1 METLRRETHWQLLHR
16 RPILVLAFLATGG
29 ALVIWWHIADLSQ
42 SLIESKTLRDAELY
56 SEALSEFRTLY
67 TSEVVD
73 TVVQRGIEA
82 THDYKAK
89 EGAIPL
95 PATLSLLL
103 GKRIGQ
109 HGSGAE
115 TRLYSPYPFP
125 WRQAEGGLR
134 DRFAEDAWGF
144 LQSNPDKAFHRFEES
159 RGRQLLRYATADRMR
174 VGCVNCHN
182 SHPDSP
188 KKGWK
193 EGDVRGVLEVVFPM
207 HAVAAETRSGLRG
220 TLALMAALTAG
231 GLGML
236 ALVIRRL
243 RRTSVE
249 LENRVADLRERE
261 EQIRTNNEALLVARD
276 AALEASRAKSQFLAN
291 MSHEL
296 RTPLNHIFGYT
307 EILREDAVEKGSKNL
322 LSDLEK
328 IRTASHDLLQI
339 VNDVLDISAVETG
352 KTEMHL
358 GMVAVASTVRD
369 VVSSVAPMLEKSGNA
384 LDTHIAEGTGTMHTD
399 GAKVR
404 QCLLQLLSNACKFT
418 QRGTIWLTV
427 TRETEN
433 GRDWL
438 RFSVRDTGIGMT
450 REQMAVVFQP
460 FTQADASSTRKY
472 GGTGLGLAITRSF
485 CQLLGGDISVE
496 SALGRGST
504 FTLRLPAEVQERSG
518 GASAAS
524 GEQ

>member
-1 METLRRETHWQLLHR
+1 MGTIGRDTHWRLLHR
-16 RPILVLAFLATGG
+16 RPMLVLAVLATAG
-29 ALVIWWHIADLSQ
+29 AFVVWEHIADLSQ
-42 SLIESKTLRDAELY
+42 SLIESKALRDAQLY
-56 SEALSEFRTLY
+56 SEAIAEFRTLY

-82 THDYKAK
+82 THDYKTR

-103 GKRIGQ
+103 GKRIGE

-144 LQSNPDKAFHRFEES
+144 LQRNPDKAFHRFEES
-159 RGRQLLRYATADRMR
+159 GGRQLLRYAMADRMR
-174 VGCVNCHN
+174 AGCVNCHN

-188 KKGWK
+188 RKDWK

-207 HAVAAETRSGLRG
+207 HQVTAETRSGLRG
-220 TLALMAALTAG
+220 TLALMAAITAG
-231 GLGML
+231 GLGIL

-243 RRTSVE
+243 RRISVE

-261 EQIRTNNEALLVARD
+261 EQIRTANEQLLVARD
-276 AALEASRAKSQFLAN
+276 AALDASRAKSQFLAN
-291 MSHEL
+291 VSHEL
-296 RTPLNHIFGYT
+296 RTPLNHISGYT
-307 EILREDAVEKGSKNL
+307 EILREEAVENDWKNL
-322 LSDLEK
+322 LPDLEK
-328 IRTASHDLLQI
+328 IRTASHNLLQI
-339 VNDVLDISAVETG
+339 VNDVLDISTVETG
-352 KTEMHL
+352 KTEMHIETVE
-358 GMVAVASTVRD
+358 VARTVRE
-369 VVSSVAPMLEKSGNA
+369 VVSSVAPMLEKSGNT
-384 LDTHIAEGTGTMHTD
+384 LHTHIAEGTGAMHTD
-399 GAKVR
+399 GTKVR

-418 QRGTIWLTV
+418 ERGMIWLTV

-450 REQMAVVFQP
+450 REQIAIVFQP

-472 GGTGLGLAITRSF
+472 GGTGLGLAITKSF
-485 CQLLGGDISVE
+485 CQLLGGNISVE
-496 SALGRGST
+496 SELGRGST
-504 FTLRLPAEVQERSG
+504 FTIRLPAGVVNQIH
-518 GASAAS
+518 GASAP
-524 GEQ
+524 